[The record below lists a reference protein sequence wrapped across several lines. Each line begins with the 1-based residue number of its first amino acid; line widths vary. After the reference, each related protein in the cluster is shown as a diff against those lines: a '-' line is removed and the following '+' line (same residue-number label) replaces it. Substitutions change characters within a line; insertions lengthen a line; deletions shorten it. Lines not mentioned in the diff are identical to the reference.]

1 VAHSFA
7 SVHAG
12 TRGSIEVDV
21 MFAEM

>member
-12 TRGSIEVDV
+12 TRGSTEVDV
-21 MFAEM
+21 MFAET